1 MTKLKRGLVHPA
13 PFQGDGVQVYT
24 GNGKGKTTAAWGQAI
39 RASGQGL
46 KVAIIQFFKGEKPR
60 GGLAPF
66 RGKGSGEAKMA
77 KKLNLRVYSFCP
89 VHPSFGG
96 EKEEL
101 KKECKKA
108 IAFAK
113 RLVMSKKYDLI
124 ILDEI
129 NIVLRDRLI
138 EVNEVLDLI
147 KKKPKGMELILTG
160 RGAPK
165 KIMEAADLVT
175 EMREIK
181 HPYQKGIK
189 GRRGIEY

>member
-1 MTKLKRGLVHPA
+1 MAKLKKGL
-13 PFQGDGVQVYT
+13 VQVYT
-24 GNGKGKTTAAWGQAI
+24 GDGKGKTTAAWGQAI

-46 KVAIIQFFKGEKPR
+46 KVGIIQFFKG
-60 GGLAPF
+60 GD
-66 RGKGSGEAKMA
+66 SGEARMA

-96 EKEEL
+96 KREKLEKECRE
-101 KKECKKA
+101 A

-113 RLVMSKKYDLI
+113 EMTRSKKYDLI

-129 NIVLRDRLI
+129 NIALRDRLI
-138 EVNEVLDLI
+138 EVDEVLDLI
-147 KKKPKGMELILTG
+147 KKKPKGVELILTG
-160 RGAPK
+160 RKAPK
-165 KIMEAADLVT
+165 KIMEVADLVT

>member
-1 MTKLKRGLVHPA
+1 MAKLKKGL
-13 PFQGDGVQVYT
+13 VQVYT
-24 GNGKGKTTAAWGQAI
+24 GNGKGKTTTAWGQAL

-46 KVAIIQFFKGEKPR
+46 RVVIIQFFKG
-60 GGLAPF
+60 
-66 RGKGSGEAKMA
+66 KGSGETRIAE
-77 KKLNLRVYSFCP
+77 KLKLDVYSFCL
-89 VHPSFGG
+89 VHPFFGG
-96 EKEEL
+96 KRKKLEKECQEGL
-101 KKECKKA
+101 S
-108 IAFAK
+108 FAK
-113 RLVMSKKYDLI
+113 KIIQSKKYDLI

-129 NIVLRDRLI
+129 NIALRDRLI

-165 KIMEAADLVT
+165 KIIKAADLVT

>member
-1 MTKLKRGLVHPA
+1 MAKLKRGL
-13 PFQGDGVQVYT
+13 VQVYT
-24 GNGKGKTTAAWGQAI
+24 GNGKGKTTAAWGQAL

-46 KVAIIQFFKGEKPR
+46 KVAIIQFFKG
-60 GGLAPF
+60 
-66 RGKGSGEAKMA
+66 KGSGEAKMA
-77 KKLNLRVYSFCP
+77 KKLNLSVYSFCP

-129 NIVLRDRLI
+129 NIALRDRLI

-147 KKKPKGMELILTG
+147 KKKPKGIELILTG

-165 KIMEAADLVT
+165 KIIEVADLVT

>member
-1 MTKLKRGLVHPA
+1 MKLKRGL
-13 PFQGDGVQVYT
+13 VQVYT
-24 GNGKGKTTAAWGQAI
+24 GNGKGKTTAAWGQAM

-46 KVAIIQFFKGEKPR
+46 RVGIVQFFK
-60 GGLAPF
+60 
-66 RGKGSGEAKMA
+66 GKGSGEAKMA
-77 KKLNLRVYSFCP
+77 RKLKLDVYSFCP
-89 VHPSFGG
+89 VHPFFGG
-96 EKEEL
+96 
-101 KKECKKA
+101 KKEKLRKECQEG
-108 IAFAK
+108 
-113 RLVMSKKYDLI
+113 LVFVKEMIQNKKYDII

-129 NIVLRDRLI
+129 NIAMKDRLM
-138 EVNEVLDLI
+138 EVNEVLSLI
-147 KKKPKGMELILTG
+147 KKKPKEVELILTG

>member
-1 MTKLKRGLVHPA
+1 MTKLKRGLV
-13 PFQGDGVQVYT
+13 QVYT
-24 GNGKGKTTAAWGQAI
+24 GKGKGKTTAAWGQAM

-46 KVAIIQFFKGEKPR
+46 KVAIIQFFKG
-60 GGLAPF
+60 
-66 RGKGSGEAKMA
+66 KGSGVPRSSWRGAGEARMA
-77 KKLNLRVYSFCP
+77 KKLKLDVYSFCP

-96 EKEEL
+96 ERKKS
-101 KKECKKA
+101 KKECNKA
-108 IAFAK
+108 ILFAK
-113 RLVMSKKYDLI
+113 EMIQSKKYDLI

-129 NIVLRDRLI
+129 NIAMKDRLI

-147 KKKPKGMELILTG
+147 KKKPKEVELILTG
-160 RGAPK
+160 RGAPE
-165 KIMEAADLVT
+165 KITESADLVT

>member
-1 MTKLKRGLVHPA
+1 MAKLKKGL
-13 PFQGDGVQVYT
+13 VQVYT
-24 GNGKGKTTAAWGQAI
+24 GKGKGKTTAAWGQAM

-46 KVAIIQFFKGEKPR
+46 KVGIIQFFK
-60 GGLAPF
+60 
-66 RGKGSGEAKMA
+66 GKGSGEAKVA
-77 KKLNLRVYSFCP
+77 KKLNLSVYSFCP
-89 VHPSFGG
+89 VHPFFGG
-96 EKEEL
+96 KREKL
-101 KKECKKA
+101 KRECREA

-113 RLVMSKKYDLI
+113 EMLRSKKYDLI

-129 NIVLRDRLI
+129 NIAMKDRLI

-147 KKKPKGMELILTG
+147 KKKPKEVELILTG

-165 KIMEAADLVT
+165 KIIEAAGLVT

>member
-1 MTKLKRGLVHPA
+1 MAKLKRGLV
-13 PFQGDGVQVYT
+13 QVYT
-24 GNGKGKTTAAWGQAI
+24 GKGKGKTTAAWGQAM

-46 KVAIIQFFKGEKPR
+46 RVGIVQFFKGK
-60 GGLAPF
+60 GL
-66 RGKGSGEAKMA
+66 GEAKMA
-77 KKLNLRVYSFCP
+77 RKLNLSVYSFCP
-89 VHPSFGG
+89 VHPFFGG
-96 EKEEL
+96 KREKL
-101 KKECKKA
+101 KRECRGA

-113 RLVMSKKYDLI
+113 KLIQSKKYDMV

-129 NIVLRDRLI
+129 NIAMKDRLI
-138 EVNEVLDLI
+138 EINEVLDLI

-160 RGAPK
+160 RDAPK
-165 KIMEAADLVT
+165 KIMDAADLVT